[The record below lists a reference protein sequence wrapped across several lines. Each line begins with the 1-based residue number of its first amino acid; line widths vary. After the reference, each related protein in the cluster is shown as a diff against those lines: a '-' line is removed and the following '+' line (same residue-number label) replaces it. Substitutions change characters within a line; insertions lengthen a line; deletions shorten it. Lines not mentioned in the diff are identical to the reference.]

1 MAIDAPC
8 GWAAWD
14 LIGRDPAIAPTL
26 QVFQRARALNVS
38 VFFITGRPENQRAA
52 TERNLTAAGYD
63 GYAKLYMVP
72 DNAYFTSA
80 VDFKAPVRADI
91 ERAGYEIIENMGD
104 QPSDL
109 LGGHAEKDFLLPDPF
124 YRVP

>member
-1 MAIDAPC
+1 
-8 GWAAWD
+8 
-14 LIGRDPAIAPTL
+14 
-26 QVFQRARALNVS
+26 

-52 TERNLTAAGYD
+52 TEQNLAAVGYR

-72 DNAYFTSA
+72 NSAHFASA
-80 VDFKAPVRADI
+80 VDFKTPIRAEI
-91 ERAGYEIIENMGD
+91 ERGGYTIIENMGD

-109 LGGHAEKDFLLPDPF
+109 LGGYAEKDFLLPDPF